1 MHKKPTTTIE
11 PLFKREQSASRQI
24 EALRRKNAALR
35 ILVADDSQTMRIVIR
50 GLLREMGC
58 VNIDD
63 AADGDIALQKIRS
76 NKYDLVVLDNQMPK
90 MHGIS
95 LLEKVRASEETK
107 DIAIVM
113 VTAELSRDLAIKA
126 AQIGINDFIVK
137 PFSAASFTQRMSA
150 VLANLKKRKVVADPS
165 ATWSAI
171 EGVGSPSS
179 SEPEV
184 TPESPPE
191 AVAEAVAESKGG
203 TGEEKESAAA

>member
-1 MHKKPTTTIE
+1 MQKPNSTIE

-24 EALRRKNAALR
+24 EALRRRNAALR

-58 VNIDD
+58 VNLDE
-63 AADGDIALQKIRS
+63 AADGEVALQKVRS
-76 NKYDLVVLDNQMPK
+76 TKYDLVVLDNQMPK

-95 LLEKVRASEETK
+95 LLERVRESEETQG
-107 DIAIVM
+107 IAIVM

-126 AQIGINDFIVK
+126 AQMGINDFIVK

-150 VLANLKKRKVVADPS
+150 VLANLKKRKVVADPA

-171 EGVGSPSS
+171 GGVENPPSAES
-179 SEPEV
+179 EV
-184 TPESPPE
+184 TPESAPE
-191 AVAEAVAESKGG
+191 SAAESQGAI
-203 TGEEKESAAA
+203 EDEKESAAA